1 MARQA
6 GRGGGAAILAP
17 PDDGVLPDD
26 AVAHDESGYDWDDI
40 VIDTCACGYVNAGS
54 ARCPSCGAKGPS
66 GPMSGG
72 RGPDTRRSDAGWDES
87 RFAVAS
93 PQAGERGP
101 TARAGSKAVWTV
113 VGTVVLNIIQQVV
126 VVVLI
131 AANKLEAGP
140 AIRLSLLS
148 GLVFYSIAAM
158 WVMARSARLGVR
170 PVITSGHALTGAAEG
185 AVVGAGL
192 AIVLVAAAFVV
203 TGHPVLDPVAAA
215 ITNQSVGAFIVGAVL
230 IALVAPVVE
239 ELVFRGFLAE
249 ALRPRGKWAA
259 LVVSSA
265 AFSVAH
271 LRFAQ
276 FRYYVALGLVLG
288 GLYWRRGLVASVT
301 AHACFNGMLVVAAV
315 AASHGPPV
323 SLAGGGAS
331 ITVPAAWHS
340 VPHPPADVIAAS
352 GPSGATIEV
361 ARLDADVELDTQQ
374 MAANLAR
381 GRLAGPSGTSIDSS
395 SVALLDLP
403 AGQAVTM
410 AITVGAHHGRAVML
424 TRGRVLWVATVE
436 TAGSARA
443 ATDFQ
448 RALNTLHLP

>member
-1 MARQA
+1 
-6 GRGGGAAILAP
+6 
-17 PDDGVLPDD
+17 
-26 AVAHDESGYDWDDI
+26 
-40 VIDTCACGYVNAGS
+40 
-54 ARCPSCGAKGPS
+54 
-66 GPMSGG
+66 
-72 RGPDTRRSDAGWDES
+72 
-87 RFAVAS
+87 
-93 PQAGERGP
+93 
-101 TARAGSKAVWTV
+101 
-113 VGTVVLNIIQQVV
+113 VVLNVIQQVV
-126 VVVLI
+126 VVALI
-131 AANKLEAGP
+131 ATNRLESGP

-158 WVMARSARLGVR
+158 WVMARSAGLGVR
-170 PVITSGHALTGAAEG
+170 PVIASGHALTGAAEG

-203 TGHPVLDPVAAA
+203 TGHPVLDPIAAA
-215 ITNQSVGAFIVGAVL
+215 ITNQSVGAFVVGAAL
-230 IALVAPVVE
+230 IALVAPLVE

-288 GLYWRRGLVASVT
+288 GLYWRRGLVASVA
-301 AHACFNGMLVVAAV
+301 AHASFNGMLVVAAV

-323 SLAGGGAS
+323 TLVGSGVS
-331 ITVPAAWHS
+331 VTVPAAWHS
-340 VPHPPADVIAAS
+340 IAHPPADVIAAS

-361 ARLDADVELDTQQ
+361 ARLGTDAELDTRQ
-374 MAANLAR
+374 MAADLAR
-381 GRLAGPSGTSIDSS
+381 GRLAGPPGTSIDSS

-410 AITVGAHHGRAVML
+410 GVTVGTHHGRAVML
-424 TRGRVLWVATVE
+424 ARGRVLWVATVE
-436 TAGSARA
+436 TAGSSRA

-448 RALNTLHLP
+448 KALDTLHLP

>member
-1 MARQA
+1 
-6 GRGGGAAILAP
+6 
-17 PDDGVLPDD
+17 
-26 AVAHDESGYDWDDI
+26 
-40 VIDTCACGYVNAGS
+40 
-54 ARCPSCGAKGPS
+54 
-66 GPMSGG
+66 
-72 RGPDTRRSDAGWDES
+72 
-87 RFAVAS
+87 
-93 PQAGERGP
+93 
-101 TARAGSKAVWTV
+101 VWTV

-126 VVVLI
+126 VFVVI
-131 AANKLEAGP
+131 AVKQLEAGP

-148 GLVFYSIAAM
+148 GLAFYSIVALV
-158 WVMARSARLGVR
+158 VMARSAGLGVR
-170 PVITSGHALTGAAEG
+170 PVFSSGHALSGAAEG
-185 AVVGAGL
+185 AVMGAGA

-215 ITNQSVGAFIVGAVL
+215 ITNQSLGAFILGAVL
-230 IALVAPVVE
+230 IAVVAPVVE

-288 GLYWRRGLVASVT
+288 GLYWRRGLVASIS

-323 SLAGGGAS
+323 VLAGGGAS
-331 ITVPAAWHS
+331 ITVPAAWHP
-340 VPHPPADVIAAS
+340 VAHPPADVIAAS
-352 GPSGATIEV
+352 GPSGATIEL
-361 ARLDADVELDTQQ
+361 ARIESDVELDITKVT
-374 MAANLAR
+374 ANLTR
-381 GRLAGPSGTSIDSS
+381 GGLTGPAGTTIDVS

-410 AITVGAHHGRAVML
+410 AVTVGTHHGRAVMFP
-424 TRGRVLWVATVE
+424 RGKLLWVATIE
-436 TAGSARA
+436 TAGSTRA
-443 ATDFQ
+443 ATDF
-448 RALNTLHLP
+448 RSSLDTLHLP